1 MGGLLSS
8 PENSLTSP
16 IYLFLARATDPLSL
30 KALDWKL
37 NVEWIWILCWSFK
50 QNAPFE
56 FSWDFVPISLIVIHD
71 RKGHIFYYY
80 SQYSCTIEDTTVLHW
95 KKKWG
100 KAKIA
105 SLFQMANTVTVK
117 TCDLITL
124 VKALSLW
131 SLFMKFRLII
141 SSILLTCGESMV
153 LSSAWHSF
161 LRVKMHFSEFWTLL
175 YVITILKKACCL
187 VYTLVFNLNI

>member
-1 MGGLLSS
+1 MWSEFESFVKVSNKMPPLNFLGTLFQSHWLSSMIERFTYFITTVSTAVQLKTLLSYT
-8 PENSLTSP
+8 E
-16 IYLFLARATDPLSL
+16 
-30 KALDWKL
+30 
-37 NVEWIWILCWSFK
+37 
-50 QNAPFE
+50 
-56 FSWDFVPISLIVIHD
+56 
-71 RKGHIFYYY
+71 
-80 SQYSCTIEDTTVLHW
+80 

-131 SLFMKFRLII
+131 SLSMKFRLII

-161 LRVKMHFSEFWTLL
+161 LRVKMHFSESWTLL
-175 YVITILKKACCL
+175 YVIIIFEESL
-187 VYTLVFNLNI
+187 VLSLHTCF